1 MLDRLFLNL
10 ECEQRR
16 ILQLTEAP
24 LVRIGDER
32 HALWPDKPA
41 RCGVA
46 SRADRCLFMADQQPG
61 LGECLVKTRTDQLII
76 GREIGLIDLPVED
89 GIEEE

>member
-1 MLDRLFLNL
+1 MLDRVFLNL

-41 RCGVA
+41 RCGVGW
-46 SRADRCLFMADQQPG
+46 SGRLMLFMADQQPG
-61 LGECLVKTRTDQLII
+61 LGECLIETRTDQLIV